1 MQTALAPPPISLGC
15 LQSKKSAVGLI
26 FKPTNYLQPQL
37 VQTSQNL
44 PRSEPLARSEGTK
57 TCCGGLCNEPKQF
70 IRTLTGKQDSSIG
83 LHDGILPH
91 SPRSGSW
98 CGGAHVERFDV
109 ESSRHVRGE
118 QMHKNAEVGPTQ
130 LPKNGIY
137 AHILLCCPLQSLSMA
152 VQQSQTTI
160 IHYQEGAGRKT

>member
-1 MQTALAPPPISLGC
+1 MQTALAPPSISLGC

-83 LHDGILPH
+83 PDGILPH

-98 CGGAHVERFDV
+98 CGGAHVEKFDV
-109 ESSRHVRGE
+109 GSSRVRGE
-118 QMHKNAEVGPTQ
+118 QINARECRRGTKKCYLCAYMAMWSHPVA
-130 LPKNGIY
+130 LNGD
-137 AHILLCCPLQSLSMA
+137 ATVSNHHHPPPG
-152 VQQSQTTI
+152 
-160 IHYQEGAGRKT
+160 GAGRKT